1 MEYNKWSKEDMEL
14 LAIAYPKFGYR
25 VTDLFPE
32 RTKNAVLRK
41 ADRMRLKIDR
51 LGREQYNEDKI
62 GYLDIE
68 TSHLKANFGI
78 CFSWC
83 LKEQGNDNIE
93 YAVVTKEEMRDGTLD
108 KRVIQECIDAIEK
121 YTVIYTYYGTRFDV
135 PFLRTRA
142 MMHNLDFPPAS
153 EILHRDMYYQVRRL
167 MQLHRNRLEVACG
180 VLGIEGKT
188 HINWQY
194 WVMAMT
200 GNEEALAYILE
211 HNKQDVI
218 ILEKLHERLAPWEGR
233 GRKYL

>member
-1 MEYNKWSKEDMEL
+1 MKWNEEDEEL
-14 LAIAYPKFGYR
+14 LRIAYQKFGYR

-32 RTKNAVLRK
+32 RTNSAVLRK

-51 LGREQYNEDKI
+51 VGREKYNEDRT

-68 TSHLKANFGI
+68 ASNLKANFGI

-83 LKEQGNDNIE
+83 IKEQGTDHMD

-108 KRVIQECIDAIEK
+108 KRVVQECIDAIEK
-121 YTVIYTYYGTRFDV
+121 YTVIYTYYGTGFDV

-142 MMHNLDFPPAS
+142 LMHGLTFPPAS

-167 MQLHRNRLEVACG
+167 LSINRKSLDVACG

-188 HINWQY
+188 HINWKF
-194 WVMAMT
+194 WVLAMT
-200 GNEEALAYILE
+200 GNEEALSYIFE
-211 HNKQDVI
+211 HNKYDVI

-233 GRKYL
+233 GRKYI

>member
-1 MEYNKWSKEDMEL
+1 MKWNEEDEEL
-14 LAIAYPKFGYR
+14 LRIAYPKFGYR
-25 VTDLFPE
+25 VTELFPE
-32 RTKNAVLRK
+32 RTACAVLRK

-51 LGREQYNEDKI
+51 LGREAYTEDRI

-68 TSHLKANFGI
+68 ASNLKANFGI

-83 LKEQGNDNIE
+83 IKEQGVDNIE
-93 YAVVTKEEMRDGTLD
+93 HAVVTKEEMRDGTLD
-108 KRVIQECIDAIEK
+108 KRVVQECIDALEK
-121 YTVIYTYYGTRFDV
+121 YTVIYTYYGTGFDV

-142 MMHNLDFPPAS
+142 LMHGLTFPPAS

-167 MQLHRNRLEVACG
+167 MKINRNSLDVACG

-188 HINWQY
+188 HINWKY
-194 WVMAMT
+194 WVLAMT
-200 GNEEALAYILE
+200 GDEESLNYIFE
-211 HNKQDVI
+211 HNKFDVV